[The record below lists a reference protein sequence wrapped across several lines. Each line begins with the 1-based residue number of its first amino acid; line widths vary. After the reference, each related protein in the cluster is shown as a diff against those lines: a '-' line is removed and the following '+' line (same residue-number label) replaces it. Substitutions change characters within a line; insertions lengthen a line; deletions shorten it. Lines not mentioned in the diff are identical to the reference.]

1 MRDTGKFKERY
12 DFSLDSRQLGVVMF
26 AGLAVAAL
34 VFVLGMS
41 VGRQWERKHA
51 AVRPAQATENRPA
64 VPESLV
70 PVAPGV
76 EPGAAA
82 TPPPADAAADK
93 AQSDVADHAGSGEG
107 IPPKD
112 LTFPKVLTSE
122 SGKPEPL
129 SGKKP
134 GKKPDKKPDGSRDVT
149 ASKSGGYTVQVGAY
163 TDEATAKKTASALS
177 RKGYNA
183 RVRTIAAKG
192 GKKLYKVF
200 VGRYETKDEATA
212 AARKIESSEK
222 LKPYVT
228 SF

>member
-26 AGLAVAAL
+26 AGLAVVAL

-41 VGRQWERKHA
+41 VGRQWERKRSA
-51 AVRPAQATENRPA
+51 ARPAQATEARPA
-64 VPESLV
+64 APDSLV
-70 PVAPGV
+70 PAAPSV
-76 EPGAAA
+76 EPGDA
-82 TPPPADAAADK
+82 PPPIPAEPEAKPEQADPAI
-93 AQSDVADHAGSGEG
+93 GGEG
-107 IPPKD
+107 IPPAD
-112 LTFPKVLTSE
+112 LTFPKSLTSE

-129 SGKKP
+129 SEKKP
-134 GKKPDKKPDGSRDVT
+134 GKKPDGSRDVT

-183 RVRTIAAKG
+183 RVRTLAAKG

-228 SF
+228 PF